1 MDFPFDFFGRKT
13 LKKLADAP
21 NPNGVDPGQ
30 ASPSSINLAQL
41 AQENAQHKL
50 APMTGSSN
58 AVKSVTPTATN
69 TLDPNKKVF
78 DNSLKKK
85 KVTQ

>member
-13 LKKLADAP
+13 LKKVADGP
-21 NPNGVDPGQ
+21 NPNGADPTPV
-30 ASPSSINLAQL
+30 SPSSINMAQL

-50 APMTGSSN
+50 APMTGSAN
-58 AVKSVTPTATN
+58 AVKSVTPTAVD
-69 TLDPNKKVF
+69 TLDPNKKIF

-85 KVTQ
+85 KVQP